1 MKIKKKNVIANIGDD
16 INLFIQRFPK
26 YIFELDKHQMDGK
39 VYMTDIYR
47 GIKMDILNPIFIDE
61 KLKKE
66 FLIENDRWKMP
77 IISV

>member
-1 MKIKKKNVIANIGDD
+1 
-16 INLFIQRFPK
+16 
-26 YIFELDKHQMDGK
+26 MDGK

-47 GIKMDILNPIFIDE
+47 GIKMDILNSIFIHE

>member
-1 MKIKKKNVIANIGDD
+1 
-16 INLFIQRFPK
+16 
-26 YIFELDKHQMDGK
+26 MDGK